1 MTLGSRGG
9 LYTVK
14 HRREPTASRGHAC
27 SRATGADARR
37 QWRIAADAAAF
48 AQDAARGS
56 ARGHAAHR
64 HEARLRA
71 RRVRHVHGADRRQAG
86 AELPPPAGP
95 ARGPGDHDD
104 RRHGGRVRSSSPPGR
119 LRGVGRGAVRLL
131 HARHPAV
138 RKIAARGKSA
148 PDAPGDPRGVGG
160 QPVPVHRLHQNPGGG
175 RARGRPVAMKLVG
188 RPLPKVDAAT
198 KVTGRALYADDI
210 VLPRTLHCKI
220 LRSPHPHARI
230 LSIDTSGAR
239 RIPGVVAVITG
250 TDLPI
255 KFGIL
260 PVTQDE
266 RALEHEKVRYVG
278 DPIAAVAALE
288 EEIAAAACDAIAVE
302 YEVLEPVMT
311 IDAALQKPKDEPIQ
325 DYGGPNNV
333 HKFVALEFGDVDAG
347 FGRAEVIREDVFFFQ
362 GNTHLPMEQHSAI
375 ATYVDGKVTLWS
387 STQVV
392 HYVHRALSK
401 VLELPMHRIRVI
413 GAAHGGG
420 FGGKTDPFA
429 HEIIV
434 CKLAMLTGR
443 PVKCTLTR
451 EEVFYAHRGRH
462 PVLMWVRSG
471 VTRDGRITAM
481 HFRSALDGGAYGSYG
496 VASTF
501 YTGALQTVT
510 YDIPAYRFEGCRVFT
525 NKPPCGPKRGH
536 GTPQPR
542 FALEL
547 HLEKIALDIGLDPV
561 ELKQRN
567 FVKPNTRTVNWLRV
581 TSCGLDECTERV
593 IKASRFHDRKTR
605 VGRGMGFAISSY
617 LSGAGTAI
625 YWNDMPHS
633 EVQIKVDRG
642 GVTAYCGAMD
652 IGQGSDSVLAT
663 IIAEELGLQPS
674 DIRLVTADT
683 DTTPIDL
690 GSYSSRVTF
699 MAGNAALEAARKM
712 RALLVEAVAAKT
724 GAEASAIDVS
734 EARVGDCSFEEA
746 SVLAEARFGTLTT
759 AGSYTPPKIAG
770 PYKGSGV
777 GPSPAYSYSA
787 CVVDLDAD
795 ARTGLIHVN
804 KIWIAHDVGRAIN
817 PLLVE
822 GQVEGSVY
830 MGLGEALMEE
840 QVFRKGLHKWPSML
854 EYKSPTFL
862 DMPEVKTFIVETDDP
877 EGPYGAKEAGQGP
890 LLPVPPAV
898 SAAVFDALGVWIDEV
913 PVTPEKVIEALR
925 RKEKGEP
932 PRYGPPRF
940 PSS

>member
-1 MTLGSRGG
+1 MTA
-9 LYTVK
+9 
-14 HRREPTASRGHAC
+14 ASKGF
-27 SRATGADARR
+27 SV
-37 QWRIAADAAAF
+37 I
-48 AQDAARGS
+48 
-56 ARGHAAHR
+56 
-64 HEARLRA
+64 
-71 RRVRHVHGADRRQAG
+71 
-86 AELPPPAGP
+86 
-95 ARGPGDHDD
+95 
-104 RRHGGRVRSSSPPGR
+104 
-119 LRGVGRGAVRLL
+119 
-131 HARHPAV
+131 
-138 RKIAARGKSA
+138 GKPLA
-148 PDAPGDPRGVGG
+148 KPDAVS
-160 QPVPVHRLHQNPGGG
+160 
-175 RARGRPVAMKLVG
+175 
-188 RPLPKVDAAT
+188 
-198 KVTGRALYADDI
+198 KVTGRAVYADDM
-210 VLPRTLHCKI
+210 LPARTLHCRI

-230 LSIDTSGAR
+230 ISIDTPAAR
-239 RIPGVVAVITG
+239 RMPGVVAVITG
-250 TDLPI
+250 ADLPV

-278 DPIAAVAALE
+278 DPIAAVAATD
-288 EEIAAAACDAIAVE
+288 EEIAASACDAISVE
-302 YEVLEPVMT
+302 YEILEPVMS
-311 IDAALQKPKDEPIQ
+311 IDEALVETKDERIQ
-325 DYGGPNNV
+325 DYGGPNNI
-333 HKFVALEFGDVDAG
+333 HKLVALEFGDVDGG
-347 FGRAEVIREDVFFFQ
+347 FARADHIREDVFFFQ

-375 ATYVDGKVTLWS
+375 ATYVDEKVTLWS

-392 HYVHRALSK
+392 HYVHRALAK
-401 VLELPMHRIRVI
+401 VLELPMNRIRVI

-434 CKLAMLTGR
+434 CKLAMITGR

-462 PVLMWVRSG
+462 PVLMWVRTG
-471 VTRDGRITAM
+471 VTGDGRITAM

-542 FALEL
+542 FAIEL
-547 HLEKIALDIGLDPV
+547 HLEKIAHDLGIDPV
-561 ELKQRN
+561 EMKQRN
-567 FVKPNTRTVNWLRV
+567 FVKPMTRTVNWLRV
-581 TSCGLDECTERV
+581 TSCGLEECTDRV
-593 IKASRFHDRKTR
+593 MKASGFQRREKKPGH
-605 VGRGMGFAISSY
+605 GMGFAISSY

-642 GVTAYCGAMD
+642 GVTVYCGAMD
-652 IGQGSDSVLAT
+652 IGQGSDAVLAAVV
-663 IIAEELGLQPS
+663 AEELGLQPK
-674 DIRLVTADT
+674 DVRLVTADT

-699 MAGNAALEAARKM
+699 MAGNAAIEAGRKM
-712 RALLVEAVAAKT
+712 RAMLVEAAAAKM
-724 GAEASAIDVS
+724 GRDADDVNV
-734 EARVGDCSFEEA
+734 RDGRIGDFSFEEA
-746 SVLAEARFGTLTT
+746 SILAEARFGTLTS
-759 AGSYTPPKIAG
+759 AGSYKPPKIAG

-795 ARTGLIHVN
+795 ARTGLVQVN
-804 KIWIAHDVGRAIN
+804 KVWIAHDVGRAIN

-822 GQVEGSVY
+822 GQVEGSIY

-840 QVFRKGLHKWPSML
+840 QTFRKGLHKWPSML

-862 DMPEVKTFIVETDDP
+862 DMPDVETFIVETVDP

-890 LLPVPPAV
+890 LLPVIPAV
-898 SAAVFDALGVWIDEV
+898 SSAVFDALGVWVDEI

-932 PRYGPPRF
+932 ARFGPSAF
-940 PSS
+940 PSIPYPECIKVEPPPKEVDLAAPAAI

>member
-1 MTLGSRGG
+1 MPAQ
-9 LYTVK
+9 K
-14 HRREPTASRGHAC
+14 NDDNASSNG
-27 SRATGADARR
+27 
-37 QWRIAADAAAF
+37 F
-48 AQDAARGS
+48 
-56 ARGHAAHR
+56 
-64 HEARLRA
+64 
-71 RRVRHVHGADRRQAG
+71 
-86 AELPPPAGP
+86 
-95 ARGPGDHDD
+95 
-104 RRHGGRVRSSSPPGR
+104 
-119 LRGVGRGAVRLL
+119 GV
-131 HARHPAV
+131 
-138 RKIAARGKSA
+138 IGKPLA
-148 PDAPGDPRGVGG
+148 KPDAVS
-160 QPVPVHRLHQNPGGG
+160 
-175 RARGRPVAMKLVG
+175 
-188 RPLPKVDAAT
+188 
-198 KVTGRALYADDI
+198 KVTGRAVYADDML
-210 VLPRTLHCKI
+210 LPRTLHCRI

-230 LSIDTSGAR
+230 LSIDTSAAR
-239 RIPGVVAVITG
+239 RMPGVQAVITG
-250 TDLPI
+250 ADLPV

-278 DPIAAVAALE
+278 DPIAAVAAVD
-288 EEIAAAACDAIAVE
+288 EEIAAAACDAISVE
-302 YEVLEPVMT
+302 YEVLEPVMS
-311 IDAALQKPKDEPIQ
+311 IDEALAETKDERIQ
-325 DYGGPNNV
+325 DYGGPNNI
-333 HKFVALEFGDVDAG
+333 HKLAALEFGDVDGG
-347 FGRAEVIREDVFFFQ
+347 FARADHIREDVFFFQ

-375 ATYVDGKVTLWS
+375 ATFVDERVTLWS

-392 HYVHRALSK
+392 HYVHRALAR
-401 VLELPMHRIRVI
+401 VLELPMNRIRVI

-429 HEIIV
+429 HEVIV

-471 VTRDGRITAM
+471 VTKDGRITAM
-481 HFRSALDGGAYGSYG
+481 HFRTALDGGAYGSYG

-547 HLEKIALDIGLDPV
+547 HLEKIAHDLGIDAVDM
-561 ELKQRN
+561 KQRN
-567 FVKPNTRTVNWLRV
+567 FVKPMTRTVNWLRV
-581 TSCGLDECTERV
+581 TSCGLEECTDRVMQASGFRRRER
-593 IKASRFHDRKTR
+593 KP
-605 VGRGMGFAISSY
+605 GRGMGFAISSY

-652 IGQGSDSVLAT
+652 IGQGSDAVLAA
-663 IIAEELGLQPS
+663 IVAEELGLQPK
-674 DIRLVTADT
+674 DVRLVTADT

-699 MAGNAALEAARKM
+699 MAGNAAIEAARKM
-712 RALLVEAVAAKT
+712 RAMLVEAAAAKIGCDIKDVNV
-724 GAEASAIDVS
+724 GAGRI
-734 EARVGDCSFEEA
+734 GDFTFEEA
-746 SVLAEARFGTLTT
+746 SVLAEARYGTLTS

-795 ARTGLIHVN
+795 ARTGIVHVN
-804 KIWIAHDVGRAIN
+804 KVWIAHDVGRAIN

-822 GQVEGSVY
+822 GQVEGSIY

-840 QVFRKGLHKWPSML
+840 QTFRNGLHKWPTML

-862 DMPEVKTFIVETDDP
+862 DMPEVETFIVETIDP

-890 LLPVPPAV
+890 LLPVIPAV
-898 SAAVFDALGVWIDEV
+898 SSAVFDALGVWVDEI
-913 PVTPEKVIEALR
+913 PVTPEKIIEALR
-925 RKEKGEP
+925 RRTKGEP
-932 PRYGPPRF
+932 ARYGPTAF
-940 PSS
+940 PVIPYPPCIKVEPPPKEMDRAAAASI

>member
-1 MTLGSRGG
+1 MTEDKGFS
-9 LYTVK
+9 V
-14 HRREPTASRGHAC
+14 
-27 SRATGADARR
+27 
-37 QWRIAADAAAF
+37 I
-48 AQDAARGS
+48 
-56 ARGHAAHR
+56 
-64 HEARLRA
+64 
-71 RRVRHVHGADRRQAG
+71 
-86 AELPPPAGP
+86 
-95 ARGPGDHDD
+95 
-104 RRHGGRVRSSSPPGR
+104 
-119 LRGVGRGAVRLL
+119 
-131 HARHPAV
+131 
-138 RKIAARGKSA
+138 GKPFPK
-148 PDAPGDPRGVGG
+148 PDAVS
-160 QPVPVHRLHQNPGGG
+160 
-175 RARGRPVAMKLVG
+175 
-188 RPLPKVDAAT
+188 
-198 KVTGRALYADDI
+198 KVTGRAVYADDM
-210 VLPRTLHCKI
+210 LPARTLHCRI

-230 LSIDTSGAR
+230 LSIDTSAAR
-239 RIPGVVAVITG
+239 RMSGVLAVITG
-250 TDLPI
+250 ADLPI

-278 DPIAAVAALE
+278 DPIAAVAAVD
-288 EEIAAAACDAIAVE
+288 EEIAAAACDAISVE
-302 YEVLEPVMT
+302 YEVLEPVMS
-311 IDAALQKPKDEPIQ
+311 IDEALAETKDERIQ
-325 DYGGPNNV
+325 DYGGPNNI
-333 HKFVALEFGDVDAG
+333 HKLVALEFGDVEAG
-347 FGRAEVIREDVFFFQ
+347 FEKADHIREDVFFFQ

-375 ATYVDGKVTLWS
+375 ATFVDGRVTLWS

-392 HYVHRALSK
+392 HYVHRALAK
-401 VLELPMHRIRVI
+401 VLELPMNRIRVI

-462 PVLMWVRSG
+462 PVLMWVRTG
-471 VTRDGRITAM
+471 VTKDGHITAM
-481 HFRSALDGGAYGSYG
+481 HFKTALDGGAYGSYG

-547 HLEKIALDIGLDPV
+547 HLEKIAHDIGIDSV
-561 ELKQRN
+561 DLKQRN
-567 FVKPNTRTVNWLRV
+567 FVKPMTRTVNWLRV
-581 TSCGLDECTERV
+581 TSCGLEECAEQV
-593 IKASRFHDRKTR
+593 LAASGYRNRKQQR
-605 VGRGMGFAISSY
+605 GRGMGFAISSY
-617 LSGAGTAI
+617 MSGAGTAI

-652 IGQGSDSVLAT
+652 IGQGSDSVLAA
-663 IIAEELGLQPS
+663 IVAEELGLQPR

-699 MAGNAALEAARKM
+699 MAGNAALQAARKM
-712 RALLVEAVAAKT
+712 RDMLIEAVAAKM
-724 GAEASAIDVS
+724 GSAS
-734 EARVGDCSFEEA
+734 EAVAVGAGRIGDFTFEEA
-746 SVLAEARFGTLTT
+746 SVLAEARFGTLTS

-795 ARTGLIHVN
+795 PRSGIVHLN
-804 KIWIAHDVGRAIN
+804 KVWIAHDVGRAIN

-822 GQVEGSVY
+822 GQVEGGVY
-830 MGLGEALMEE
+830 MALGEALMEE
-840 QVFRKGLHKWPSML
+840 QAFRKGLHKWPSML
-854 EYKSPTFL
+854 EYKSPTFM
-862 DMPEVKTFIVETDDP
+862 DMPEVETFIVETVDP

-890 LLPVPPAV
+890 LLPVIPAV
-898 SAAVFDALGVWIDEV
+898 SSAVFDALGVWIDEV
-913 PVTPEKVIEALR
+913 PVTPEKILEALR
-925 RKEKGEP
+925 RKEKGEA
-932 PRYGPPRF
+932 PRF
-940 PSS
+940 GPASFPSIPYPACIKVEPPPKTLEVGSASAASI

>member
-1 MTLGSRGG
+1 MTFE
-9 LYTVK
+9 V
-14 HRREPTASRGHAC
+14 
-27 SRATGADARR
+27 
-37 QWRIAADAAAF
+37 
-48 AQDAARGS
+48 
-56 ARGHAAHR
+56 
-64 HEARLRA
+64 
-71 RRVRHVHGADRRQAG
+71 
-86 AELPPPAGP
+86 
-95 ARGPGDHDD
+95 
-104 RRHGGRVRSSSPPGR
+104 
-119 LRGVGRGAVRLL
+119 VG
-131 HARHPAV
+131 
-138 RKIAARGKSA
+138 K
-148 PDAPGDPRGVGG
+148 
-160 QPVPVHRLHQNPGGG
+160 
-175 RARGRPVAMKLVG
+175 
-188 RPLPKVDAAT
+188 PLQRVDAVT
-198 KVTGRALYADDI
+198 KVTGRAIYADDM
-210 VLPRTLHCKI
+210 LPARTLHCRI

-230 LSIDTSGAR
+230 VSIDTSAAR
-239 RIPGVVAVITG
+239 RLPGVLAIITG
-250 TDLPI
+250 ADLPI

-278 DPIAAVAALE
+278 DPIAAVAATD
-288 EEIAAAACDAIAVE
+288 EEIAAAACDAISVE
-302 YEVLEPVMT
+302 YDVLDPVMS
-311 IDAALQKPKDEPIQ
+311 IEEALKAPKDERIQ
-325 DYGGPNNV
+325 DYGGPHNI
-333 HKFVALEFGDVDAG
+333 HKLVALEFGDVEGG
-347 FGRAEVIREDVFFFQ
+347 FARADHVREDVFFFQ

-375 ATYVDGKVTLWS
+375 ATYVDGRVTLWS

-401 VLELPMHRIRVI
+401 VLELPMNRIRVI
-413 GAAHGGG
+413 GAVHGGG

-434 CKLAMLTGR
+434 SKLAMLTGR

-462 PVLMWVRSG
+462 PVLMWVRTG
-471 VTRDGRITAM
+471 VTRDGLITAM
-481 HFRSALDGGAYGSYG
+481 HFRTALDGGAYGSYG

-547 HLEKIALDIGLDPV
+547 HLEKIAHDLGIDPV
-561 ELKQRN
+561 VLKQRN
-567 FVKPNTRTVNWLRV
+567 FVKPMTRTVNWLRV
-581 TSCGLDECTERV
+581 TSCGLDECTEKV
-593 IKASRFHDRKTR
+593 MSASGYARRSRRPGH
-605 VGRGMGFAISSY
+605 GMGFAISSY

-633 EVQIKVDRG
+633 EVQVKVDRG

-663 IIAEELGLQPS
+663 IVAEELGLRPA
-674 DIRLVTADT
+674 DVRLVTADT

-699 MAGNAALEAARKM
+699 MAGNAAIEAARKM
-712 RALLVEAVAAKT
+712 RAMLVEAVAAKQ
-724 GAEASAIDVS
+724 GRDVSAILVGGGRIGDVSFQEAS
-734 EARVGDCSFEEA
+734 E
-746 SVLAEARFGTLTT
+746 LAETRFGGLATT
-759 AGSYTPPKIAG
+759 GSYTPPKIAG
-770 PYKGSGV
+770 PFKGSGV

-795 ARTGLIHVN
+795 ARTGLVHVN
-804 KIWIAHDVGRAIN
+804 KIWMAHDVGRAIN
-817 PLLVE
+817 PLLVQ

-840 QVFRKGLHKWPSML
+840 QAFRKGLHKWPSML

-862 DMPEVKTFIVETDDP
+862 DMPEVETFIVETVDP

-898 SAAVFDALGVWIDEV
+898 CAAVYDALGVWIDEV
-913 PVTPEKVIEALR
+913 PVTPEKIVEALR
-925 RKEKGEP
+925 RKTKGEP
-932 PRYGPPRF
+932 ARFGPVRF
-940 PSS
+940 PNIPYPSTIKVDPPPKNLDHAAASSI

>member
-1 MTLGSRGG
+1 MTEGNGFS
-9 LYTVK
+9 V
-14 HRREPTASRGHAC
+14 
-27 SRATGADARR
+27 
-37 QWRIAADAAAF
+37 I
-48 AQDAARGS
+48 
-56 ARGHAAHR
+56 
-64 HEARLRA
+64 
-71 RRVRHVHGADRRQAG
+71 
-86 AELPPPAGP
+86 
-95 ARGPGDHDD
+95 
-104 RRHGGRVRSSSPPGR
+104 
-119 LRGVGRGAVRLL
+119 
-131 HARHPAV
+131 
-138 RKIAARGKSA
+138 GK
-148 PDAPGDPRGVGG
+148 
-160 QPVPVHRLHQNPGGG
+160 
-175 RARGRPVAMKLVG
+175 
-188 RPLPKVDAAT
+188 PLPKVDAASR
-198 KVTGRALYADDI
+198 VTGQAVYADDM
-210 VLPRTLHCKI
+210 LPPRTLHCRI

-230 LSIDTSGAR
+230 LSIDTSAAR
-239 RIPGVVAVITG
+239 RMPGVLAVITG
-250 TDLPI
+250 ADLPI

-278 DPIAAVAALE
+278 DPIAAVAATE

-302 YEVLEPVMT
+302 YEVLEPVMS
-311 IDAALQKPKDEPIQ
+311 IDAALRSPKDERIQ
-325 DYGGPNNV
+325 DYGGPNNI
-333 HKFVALEFGDVDAG
+333 HKLVALEFGDVEGG
-347 FGRAEVIREDVFFFQ
+347 FARADHVREDVFFFQ

-392 HYVHRALSK
+392 HYVHRALAK
-401 VLELPMHRIRVI
+401 VLELPMNRIRVI

-434 CKLAMLTGR
+434 AKLAMITGR

-462 PVLMWVRSG
+462 PVLMWVRTG
-471 VTRDGRITAM
+471 VTKDGRITAM
-481 HFRSALDGGAYGSYG
+481 HFKSALDGGAYGSYG

-501 YTGALQTVT
+501 YTGALQTIT

-542 FALEL
+542 FAIEL
-547 HLEKIALDIGLDPV
+547 HLEKIARELGLDPV
-561 ELKQRN
+561 EMKRSN
-567 FVKPNTRTVNWLRV
+567 FVKPMTRTVNWLRV
-581 TSCGLDECTERV
+581 TSCGLEECTELV
-593 IKASRFHDRKTR
+593 MKASGYRERKR
-605 VGRGMGFAISSY
+605 RPGHGLGFAISSY

-642 GVTAYCGAMD
+642 GVTAFCGAMD
-652 IGQGSDSVLAT
+652 IGQGSDSVLAAVV
-663 IIAEELGLQPS
+663 AEELGLQPK
-674 DIRLVTADT
+674 DVRLVTADT

-712 RALLVEAVAAKT
+712 RALLVEAAAAKMERPVDEVT
-724 GAEASAIDVS
+724 VGDG
-734 EARVGDCSFEEA
+734 RVGDFTFEEA
-746 SVLAEARFGTLTT
+746 SILAEARFGTLTT
-759 AGSYTPPKIAG
+759 SGSYTPPKIAG

-795 ARTGLIHVN
+795 SRTGLLHIN
-804 KIWIAHDVGRAIN
+804 KVWIAHDVGRAIN

-840 QVFRKGLHKWPSML
+840 QTFRKGLHKWPSML

-862 DMPEVKTFIVETDDP
+862 DTPDVETFIVETNDP

-890 LLPVPPAV
+890 LLPVIPAV
-898 SAAVFDALGVWIDEV
+898 SAAVFDALGIWIDEV
-913 PVTPEKVIEALR
+913 PVTPEKIVEALR
-925 RKEKGEP
+925 RKAKGEP
-932 PRYGPPRF
+932 ARYGPQGF
-940 PSS
+940 PDIPYPAVIKVEPPPKELDHAAAATI

>member
-1 MTLGSRGG
+1 MTDFS
-9 LYTVK
+9 V
-14 HRREPTASRGHAC
+14 
-27 SRATGADARR
+27 
-37 QWRIAADAAAF
+37 
-48 AQDAARGS
+48 
-56 ARGHAAHR
+56 
-64 HEARLRA
+64 
-71 RRVRHVHGADRRQAG
+71 
-86 AELPPPAGP
+86 
-95 ARGPGDHDD
+95 
-104 RRHGGRVRSSSPPGR
+104 
-119 LRGVGRGAVRLL
+119 VG
-131 HARHPAV
+131 
-138 RKIAARGKSA
+138 K
-148 PDAPGDPRGVGG
+148 
-160 QPVPVHRLHQNPGGG
+160 
-175 RARGRPVAMKLVG
+175 
-188 RPLPKVDAAT
+188 PLPKVDAVA
-198 KVTGRALYADDI
+198 KVTGRAIYADDML
-210 VLPRTLHCKI
+210 LPRTLHCRI

-230 LSIDTSGAR
+230 LAIDTSAAR
-239 RIPGVVAVITG
+239 RMAGVQAVITG
-250 TDLPI
+250 HDLPV

-278 DPIAAVAALE
+278 DPIAAVAATDE
-288 EEIAAAACDAIAVE
+288 ETAAAACDAISVE
-302 YEVLEPVMT
+302 YEVLEPVMS
-311 IDAALQKPKDEPIQ
+311 IEEALAKPKDERIQ
-325 DYGGPNNV
+325 DYGGPNNI
-333 HKFVALEFGDVDAG
+333 HKLVALEFGDVEAG
-347 FGRAEVIREDVFFFQ
+347 FARADHVREDVFFFQ

-392 HYVHRALSK
+392 HYVHRALAK
-401 VLELPMHRIRVI
+401 VLELPMNRIRVI
-413 GAAHGGG
+413 GASHGGG

-462 PVLMWVRSG
+462 PVLMWVRTG
-471 VTRDGRITAM
+471 VTKDGRITAM
-481 HFRSALDGGAYGSYG
+481 HFRTALDGGAYGSYG

-501 YTGALQTVT
+501 YTGTLQTVT

-547 HLEKIALDIGLDPV
+547 HLEKIAHDLGLDPA
-561 ELKQRN
+561 ELKRAN
-567 FVKPNTRTVNWLRV
+567 FVKPMTRAVNWLRI
-581 TSCGLDECTERV
+581 TSCGLEECSRRV
-593 IKASRFHDRKTR
+593 IEASGYSKRSRRPGH
-605 VGRGMGFAISSY
+605 GMGFAISSY

-633 EVQIKVDRG
+633 EVQIKVDRS
-642 GVTAYCGAMD
+642 GVTVYCGAMD

-663 IIAEELGLQPS
+663 IVAEELGLQPA

-699 MAGNAALEAARKM
+699 MAGNAAIQAARRM
-712 RALLVEAVAAKT
+712 RDLLVEAAAAKM
-724 GAEASAIDVS
+724 GCGVSAVEVGGS
-734 EARVGDCSFEEA
+734 RVGDFSFEEA
-746 SVLAEARFGTLTT
+746 SVLAESRFGTLTS

-770 PYKGSGV
+770 PYKGAGV

-787 CVVDLDAD
+787 CVVELDAD
-795 ARTGLIHVN
+795 ARSGLIDVN

-822 GQVEGSVY
+822 GQIEGSVY

-840 QVFRKGLHKWPSML
+840 QAFRKGLHKWPSML

-862 DMPEVKTFIVETDDP
+862 DMPDVETFIVETVDP

-890 LLPVPPAV
+890 LLPVPPALC
-898 SAAVFDALGVWIDEV
+898 AAVYDALGVWIDEV
-913 PVTPEKVIEALR
+913 PVTPEKIVEALR
-925 RKEKGEP
+925 RKGKGEP
-932 PRYGPPRF
+932 ARFGPTRFPAIPYPPIIKVEPPPRDLDRAA
-940 PSS
+940 SAAI

>member
-1 MTLGSRGG
+1 M
-9 LYTVK
+9 
-14 HRREPTASRGHAC
+14 
-27 SRATGADARR
+27 
-37 QWRIAADAAAF
+37 
-48 AQDAARGS
+48 
-56 ARGHAAHR
+56 
-64 HEARLRA
+64 
-71 RRVRHVHGADRRQAG
+71 
-86 AELPPPAGP
+86 
-95 ARGPGDHDD
+95 
-104 RRHGGRVRSSSPPGR
+104 
-119 LRGVGRGAVRLL
+119 
-131 HARHPAV
+131 
-138 RKIAARGKSA
+138 
-148 PDAPGDPRGVGG
+148 
-160 QPVPVHRLHQNPGGG
+160 
-175 RARGRPVAMKLVG
+175 
-188 RPLPKVDAAT
+188 
-198 KVTGRALYADDI
+198 
-210 VLPRTLHCKI
+210 
-220 LRSPHPHARI
+220 
-230 LSIDTSGAR
+230 
-239 RIPGVVAVITG
+239 PGVMAVITG
-250 TDLPI
+250 ADLPI

-278 DPIAAVAALE
+278 DPIAAVAATE
-288 EEIAAAACDAIAVE
+288 EEIAAAACDAISVD
-302 YEVLEPVMT
+302 YEVLEPVMS
-311 IDAALQKPKDEPIQ
+311 IDAALEPAKDERIQ
-325 DYGGPNNV
+325 DYGGPNNI
-333 HKFVALEFGDVDAG
+333 HKFVTLEFGDVDGG
-347 FGRAEVIREDVFFFQ
+347 FERAKTVREDVFFFQ
-362 GNTHLPMEQHSAI
+362 GSTHLPMEQHSAI

-392 HYVHRALSK
+392 HYVHRALAK
-401 VLELPMHRIRVI
+401 VLEMPMHRIRVI
-413 GAAHGGG
+413 GAVHGGG

-462 PVLMWVRSG
+462 PVLMWVRTG
-471 VTRDGRITAM
+471 VDEEGRITAM

-542 FALEL
+542 FAIEL
-547 HLEKIALDIGLDPV
+547 HLEKIAHDIGLDPV
-561 ELKQRN
+561 ELKRRN
-567 FVKPNTRTVNWLRV
+567 FVQPNTRTVNWLRV
-581 TSCGLDECTERV
+581 TSCGLDECTDKV
-593 IKASRFHDRKTR
+593 IRASRFHERSR
-605 VGRGMGFAISSY
+605 RPGHGMGFAISSY
-617 LSGAGTAI
+617 MSGAGTAI

-642 GVTAYCGAMD
+642 GVTAFCGAMD

-663 IIAEELGLQPS
+663 IVAEELGLQPA

-712 RALLVEAVAAKT
+712 RALLVEAV
-724 GAEASAIDVS
+724 EANGRKYEDVT
-734 EARVGDCSFEEA
+734 FEEA
-746 SVLAEARFGTLTT
+746 SVLAEARFGTLTS

-795 ARTGLIHVN
+795 SRTGLIQVN
-804 KIWIAHDVGRAIN
+804 KVWIAHDVGRAIN

-840 QVFRKGLHKWPSML
+840 QTFRKGLHKWPSML

-862 DMPEVKTFIVETDDP
+862 DMPEVETFIVETIDP

-898 SAAVFDALGVWIDEV
+898 CAAIHDALGVWIDEI
-913 PVTPEKVIEALR
+913 PVTPEKLIEALR
-925 RKEKGEP
+925 RKEKGEL

-940 PSS
+940 PAIPYPPTIKVEPPPRSIGASAAAI

>member
-1 MTLGSRGG
+1 MNAPKNGFS
-9 LYTVK
+9 V
-14 HRREPTASRGHAC
+14 
-27 SRATGADARR
+27 
-37 QWRIAADAAAF
+37 I
-48 AQDAARGS
+48 
-56 ARGHAAHR
+56 
-64 HEARLRA
+64 
-71 RRVRHVHGADRRQAG
+71 
-86 AELPPPAGP
+86 
-95 ARGPGDHDD
+95 
-104 RRHGGRVRSSSPPGR
+104 
-119 LRGVGRGAVRLL
+119 
-131 HARHPAV
+131 
-138 RKIAARGKSA
+138 GK
-148 PDAPGDPRGVGG
+148 
-160 QPVPVHRLHQNPGGG
+160 
-175 RARGRPVAMKLVG
+175 
-188 RPLPKVDAAT
+188 PLPKPDAVS
-198 KVTGRALYADDI
+198 KVTGRAMYADD
-210 VLPRTLHCKI
+210 LMPPRTLHCRI

-230 LSIDTSGAR
+230 LSIDTSAAR
-239 RIPGVVAVITG
+239 RMPGVQAVITG
-250 TDLPI
+250 ADLPI

-278 DPIAAVAALE
+278 DPIAAVAALD
-288 EEIAAAACDAIAVE
+288 EEIAAAACDAISVE
-302 YEVLEPVMT
+302 YEVLEPVMS
-311 IDAALQKPKDEPIQ
+311 IDEALSESKDERIQ
-325 DYGGPNNV
+325 DYGGPNNI
-333 HKFVALEFGDVDAG
+333 HKLVALEFGDVDGG
-347 FGRAEVIREDVFFFQ
+347 FAHAEHTREDIFFFQ
-362 GNTHLPMEQHSAI
+362 GNTHLPMEQHSAV
-375 ATYVDGKVTLWS
+375 ATFVDGRVTLWS

-401 VLELPMHRIRVI
+401 VLELPMNRIRVI

-434 CKLAMLTGR
+434 CKLAMITGR

-462 PVLMWVRSG
+462 PVLMWVRTG
-471 VTRDGRITAM
+471 VTKDGRITAM
-481 HFRSALDGGAYGSYG
+481 HFRTALDGGAYGSYG

-501 YTGALQTVT
+501 YTGVLQTVT

-547 HLEKIALDIGLDPV
+547 HLEKIAHDIGIDPV
-561 ELKQRN
+561 DLKQRN
-567 FVKPNTRTVNWLRV
+567 FVKPMTRTVNWLRI
-581 TSCGLDECTERV
+581 TSCGLEECTDRV
-593 IKASRFHDRKTR
+593 MTASGYRHREKR
-605 VGRGMGFAISSY
+605 HGHGMGFAISTY

-652 IGQGSDSVLAT
+652 IGQGSDSVLAA
-663 IIAEELGLQPS
+663 IVAEELGIQAA
-674 DIRLVTADT
+674 DVRLVTADT

-699 MAGNAALEAARKM
+699 MAGNAAIQAARKM
-712 RALLVEAVAAKT
+712 RGMLVEAAAAKMGSAADT
-724 GAEASAIDVS
+724 IAVGAGRI
-734 EARVGDCSFEEA
+734 GDFSFEEA
-746 SVLAEARFGTLTT
+746 SILAEARFGTLTS

-795 ARTGLIHVN
+795 ARTGLVHLN
-804 KIWIAHDVGRAIN
+804 KVWIAHDVGRAIN

-840 QVFRKGLHKWPSML
+840 QTFRNGLHKWPSML

-862 DMPEVKTFIVETDDP
+862 DMPEVETFIVETVDP

-890 LLPVPPAV
+890 LLPVIPAV
-898 SAAVFDALGVWIDEV
+898 SGAVFDALGVWIDEI
-913 PVTPEKVIEALR
+913 PVTPEKIIEALR

-932 PRYGPPRF
+932 ARFGPSRF
-940 PSS
+940 PSIPYPICIKVEPPPKELDRAAPASI

>member
-1 MTLGSRGG
+1 MK
-9 LYTVK
+9 V
-14 HRREPTASRGHAC
+14 
-27 SRATGADARR
+27 
-37 QWRIAADAAAF
+37 
-48 AQDAARGS
+48 
-56 ARGHAAHR
+56 
-64 HEARLRA
+64 
-71 RRVRHVHGADRRQAG
+71 
-86 AELPPPAGP
+86 
-95 ARGPGDHDD
+95 
-104 RRHGGRVRSSSPPGR
+104 
-119 LRGVGRGAVRLL
+119 VG
-131 HARHPAV
+131 
-138 RKIAARGKSA
+138 K
-148 PDAPGDPRGVGG
+148 
-160 QPVPVHRLHQNPGGG
+160 
-175 RARGRPVAMKLVG
+175 
-188 RPLPKVDAAT
+188 PLPRVDAAT
-198 KVTGRALYADDI
+198 KVTGRAVYADDM
-210 VLPRTLHCKI
+210 LPARTLHCKI

-230 LSIDTSGAR
+230 LSIDTSAAR
-239 RIPGVVAVITG
+239 RVPGVLAVITG
-250 TDLPI
+250 ADLPI

-266 RALEHEKVRYVG
+266 RALEHEKARYVG
-278 DPIAAVAALE
+278 DPIAAVAATE

-302 YEVLEPVMT
+302 YEVLEPVMS
-311 IDAALQKPKDEPIQ
+311 IEAALDAPKDERIQ
-325 DYGGPNNV
+325 EYGGPNNV
-333 HKFVALEFGDVDAG
+333 HKLVALEFGDVDGG
-347 FGRAEVIREDVFFFQ
+347 FARAEHVREDVFFYQ
-362 GNTHLPMEQHSAI
+362 GNTHLPMEQHSAV
-375 ATYVDGKVTLWS
+375 ATYVDGRVTLWS

-434 CKLAMLTGR
+434 AKLAILTGR

-462 PVLMWVRSG
+462 PVLMWVRTG
-471 VTRDGRITAM
+471 VTSDGRITAM

-547 HLEKIALDIGLDPV
+547 HLEKIARDLDLDPV
-561 ELKQRN
+561 EMKRRN
-567 FVKPNTRTVNWLRV
+567 FVKPDTRTVNWLRV
-581 TSCGLDECTERV
+581 TSCGLDECAEKV
-593 IKASRFHDRKTR
+593 LSASRFGVRKRTP
-605 VGRGMGFAISSY
+605 GHGMGFAISTY

-642 GVTAYCGAMD
+642 GVTAYCGAME

-663 IIAEELGLQPS
+663 IVAEELGLQPS
-674 DIRLVTADT
+674 DVRLVTADT

-712 RALLVEAVAAKT
+712 RALLVEAV
-724 GAEASAIDVS
+724 EASGRKYEEVA
-734 EARVGDCSFEEA
+734 FEEA
-746 SVLAEARFGTLTT
+746 AVLGEARFGALTT

-777 GPSPAYSYSA
+777 GPSPAYSFSA

-795 ARTGLIHVN
+795 ARTGLVNVN
-804 KIWIAHDVGRAIN
+804 KVWIAHDVGRAIN
-817 PLLVE
+817 PLSVE

-840 QVFRKGLHKWPSML
+840 QVFRRGLHKWPSML

-862 DMPEVKTFIVETDDP
+862 DMPEVETFIVETNDP

-898 SAAVFDALGVWIDEV
+898 CAAVFDALGVWIDEI
-913 PVTPEKVIEALR
+913 PVTPEKVVEALR

-940 PSS
+940 PSIPYPPAIKVEPPPRDAAPAPR